1 MSPVTAV
8 PELLEAFAEQARN
21 RPTAPVLH
29 RPARRGGHTATT
41 YAELRAQVQLTAP
54 ALTTAGVIPGTR
66 VVVMVRDGLEFLTDV
81 YALILLGAV
90 PVLIDPGLPHD
101 AVRGCLEE
109 IAPQAFIG
117 QPKAHAART
126 VLGWAR
132 HTATLCLST
141 ASRPW
146 GPWPR
151 LNDLRRGA
159 HDSPVPAP
167 TRVAD
172 DALAFIAF
180 TSGSTGEP
188 KGVQYTYRQL
198 GQQAHHVGDAF
209 GIRAGAPV
217 LSAFLPFTL
226 YLPALGAHT
235 VLPVFD
241 PRRPADTDPRSII
254 QAIQHFQ
261 ARALFGS
268 PALLHNLARHCSA
281 HGLRLDGLLDI
292 ATFGAPLT
300 PVVLDLLDRCV
311 PAACRIRSV
320 YGATECLPASIADR
334 DDLRGARTDPPA
346 PGTPVGVPVPRLT
359 VRIIAPD
366 LPATGLLADAP
377 ALEPGAIGEITVSG
391 PHVSRAYF
399 GQPRANAQAKIKD
412 GQRTVH
418 RTGDLGWL
426 DDKGRLF
433 YCGRKAHAVHTT
445 GGTLYTEQIEAPCNS
460 LPGIARTA
468 LVGVGSP
475 GRQRAVLCI
484 ELERSGNRHHTA
496 DLEQRVRQRLHGLPG
511 GELIEHLL
519 IHPGFPVDIRHNAKI
534 ERGKLA
540 RWAARALPAPRTAR
554 AAATATEDRP

>member
-1 MSPVTAV
+1 MSPTEAA
-8 PELLEAFAEQARN
+8 PELLEAFAQQAGS

-41 YAELRAQVQLTAP
+41 YGELQTQIQLTAS

-109 IAPQAFIG
+109 IAPQGFIG
-117 QPKAHAART
+117 QPQAHAART

-151 LNDLRRGA
+151 LNDLRRAA
-159 HDSPVPAP
+159 HDSPKPAP

-180 TSGSTGEP
+180 TSGSTGHP

-198 GQQAHHVGDAF
+198 GQQAHHMGTAF

-241 PRRPADTDPRSII
+241 PRRPAATDPTPIVE
-254 QAIQHFQ
+254 AIHHFQ

-268 PALLHNLARHCSA
+268 PALLHNLARHCA
-281 HGLRLDGLLDI
+281 ARGLRLDSLLDI

-300 PVVLDLLDRCV
+300 PAVLDLLDHCV
-311 PAACRIRSV
+311 PGTCRVRSV

-334 DDLRGARTDPPA
+334 DDLRGACTEPPA
-346 PGTPVGVPVPRLT
+346 PGTPVGVPVPQLT

-366 LPATGLLADAP
+366 LPATSLLADAP
-377 ALEPGAIGEITVSG
+377 ALEPGTIGEITVSG

-399 GQPRANAQAKIKD
+399 AQPRANAQAKIRA
-412 GQRTVH
+412 GHQIVH

-445 GGTLYTEQIEAPCNS
+445 RGTLYTEQIEAPCNS

-468 LVGVGSP
+468 LVGVGRP
-475 GRQRAVLCI
+475 GQQQAVLCI
-484 ELERSGNRHHTA
+484 ELERSPNRHHQA
-496 DLEQRVRQRLHGLPG
+496 DLEHRVRRRLQGLPG

-519 IHPGFPVDIRHNAKI
+519 IHPRFPVDIRHNAKI
-534 ERGKLA
+534 ERGQLA
-540 RWAARALPAPRTAR
+540 RWAARTVRVPHTAR
-554 AAATATEDRP
+554 TAATARKDRP